1 MRFIILPMASF
12 EAHGFEHV
20 KDSPIGDAATLEE
33 AMKVAHALG
42 GGTIYPEAGE
52 NGGPIQWKDMVQGVI
67 PGTIAAKVHG
77 LEAEDEAIG
86 EEAGAK
92 EA

>member
-1 MRFIILPMASF
+1 MRKQVLAFVFVLVAS
-12 EAHGFEHV
+12 V
-20 KDSPIGDAATLEE
+20 V
-33 AMKVAHALG
+33 VAQEQLTV
-42 GGTIYPEAGE
+42 TIYPEVGE
-52 NGGPIQWKDMVQGVI
+52 DGGPIQWKDMVQGVI